1 MVWIG
6 AVSQSTIAE
15 PENALEQ
22 ETSAKCIVRRCNHLQ
37 DKLKITQEL
46 NIRMRF
52 IAKYY
57 TNKEFVLVKDGAYS
71 AQNNN
76 RRQ

>member
-1 MVWIG
+1 
-6 AVSQSTIAE
+6 
-15 PENALEQ
+15 
-22 ETSAKCIVRRCNHLQ
+22 LQ
-37 DKLKITQEL
+37 DKLIITQEL
-46 NIRMRF
+46 NIRIRMRF